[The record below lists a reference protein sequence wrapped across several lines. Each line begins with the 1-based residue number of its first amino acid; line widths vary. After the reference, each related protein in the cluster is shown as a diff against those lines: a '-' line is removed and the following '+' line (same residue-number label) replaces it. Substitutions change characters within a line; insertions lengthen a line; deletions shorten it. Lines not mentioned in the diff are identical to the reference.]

1 MMVYCITTWDNMA
14 HALLAN
20 FTMTWQRKFR
30 TCSSAHLLKLAVF
43 IGGNK
48 SSRERKFQGAKAPG
62 SESSRERTFQ
72 GAKVPHLEL
81 SLQGANGL
89 GSEKSIIRLLCLSR
103 LCCAMEAIFSPYPV
117 VCPIVHLFHASMH
130 LPCRPASPCEAK
142 IPSSPLSPLL
152 PCPSL
157 SA

>member
-1 MMVYCITTWDNMA
+1 MA

-48 SSRERKFQGAKAPG
+48 SSREQKFQGAKAPG

-81 SLQGANGL
+81 SLPRANSL
-89 GSEKSIIRLLCLSR
+89 GSEKSIVSIQHEVAAPQQSPIGINKLSLDELLQFVS
-103 LCCAMEAIFSPYPV
+103 
-117 VCPIVHLFHASMH
+117 
-130 LPCRPASPCEAK
+130 
-142 IPSSPLSPLL
+142 
-152 PCPSL
+152 
-157 SA
+157 